1 MNSEK
6 NDASDVIDSSLLM
19 INSFL
24 KHLESERRLSPH
36 TVSNYQRDLKEAARV
51 LRQPDWA
58 GVTVHDIRSLVATL
72 HRQGKG
78 GKTIARQLSTLRTF
92 YRYLM
97 REGIAKD
104 NPVMDVRAPKSGKR
118 LPKAL
123 DADQVSQLLDAGID
137 KSDPLS
143 LRDQA
148 IMELFYACG
157 LRLAELLSLDTDS
170 IDMSAAQLL
179 VTGKGNKTRQLPMGK
194 PAVTALKRWLK
205 ARTLFVKDSAEKAVF
220 LSKNG
225 KRLSPS
231 SVQQRLKRHAL
242 ERGLDDHLHPHKLRH
257 SFATHLLESS
267 GDLRA
272 VQELLGH
279 ADLATTQVYTHLDF
293 QHLAQVYDGAHPR
306 AQRRSEDDEESS

>member
-1 MNSEK
+1 MNSATR
-6 NDASDVIDSSLLM
+6 DLDTVTA
-19 INSFL
+19 FL

-36 TVSNYQRDLKEAARV
+36 TVSNYQRDLKEASRV
-51 LRQPDWA
+51 LGQQDWA
-58 GVTVHDIRSLVATL
+58 QVTVHDIRSLVANL

-104 NPVMDVRAPKSGKR
+104 NPVVDVRAPKSGKR

-123 DADQVSQLLDAGID
+123 DADQVTQLLDAGTD
-137 KSDPLS
+137 KGDPLS

-148 IMELFYACG
+148 MMELFYACG
-157 LRLAELLSLDTDS
+157 LRLAELLSLDLDS
-170 IDMSAAQLL
+170 VDMNAAQLL

-194 PAVTALKRWLK
+194 PAVAALKRWLK
-205 ARTLFVKDSAEKAVF
+205 ARPLFVKDNAEKAIF

-306 AQRRSEDDEESS
+306 AQRRSKDDDE